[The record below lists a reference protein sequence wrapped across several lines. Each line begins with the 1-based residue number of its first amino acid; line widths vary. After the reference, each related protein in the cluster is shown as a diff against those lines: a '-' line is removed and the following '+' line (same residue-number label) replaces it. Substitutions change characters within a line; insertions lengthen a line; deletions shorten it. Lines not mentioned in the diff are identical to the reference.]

1 MARSILPSAM
11 ALAPLA
17 VEPDKEHA
25 FVTAFLASW
34 GAALDRRKARGRPK
48 T

>member
-1 MARSILPSAM
+1 M
-11 ALAPLA
+11 ALASLA

-34 GAALDRRKARGRPK
+34 GAGIDRRKVRRRK
-48 T
+48 